1 MKEKEFIRRISKV
14 KDEKKEFKFGRLV
27 LSLALVTIFIAIAS
41 YVLDK
46 FFLVY

>member
-1 MKEKEFIRRISKV
+1 MKE
-14 KDEKKEFKFGRLV
+14 KEFKFGRL
-27 LSLALVTIFIAIAS
+27 LLFLASVTIFIAIAS